1 MAGIALMHDAALA
14 AVRDGRHE
22 EAAQLIETTL
32 ARERATIR
40 TLRDLSFAI
49 EPLVLR
55 DQGFA
60 AAVNALGEQ
69 IEKSQAITVT
79 ADVAVG
85 ERLGEKAQVA
95 LYQLI
100 REALNQAIRRRP
112 KRVGVAVRERDDG
125 TYETVIDDDGVGE
138 RRRSGRED
146 LDERVQV
153 LNGRLSVESSPDG
166 GTRVHVVLP
175 AYVAIP
181 SG

>member
-1 MAGIALMHDAALA
+1 MHDAALA
-14 AVRDGRHE
+14 AVREGRDD
-22 EAAQLIETTL
+22 EAAQLIESSL

-55 DQGFA
+55 DQGFV

-69 IEKSQAITVT
+69 IESSQEITVS
-79 ADVAVG
+79 ADVAAG
-85 ERLGEKAQVA
+85 ERLGEKAQIA

-112 KRVGVAVRERDDG
+112 RRVDVTVREGDEG
-125 TYETVIDDDGVGE
+125 TYETLIDDNGVGE
-138 RRRSGRED
+138 RRRSGIED
-146 LDERVQV
+146 LEERAQV
-153 LNGRLSVESSPDG
+153 LNGRLTVEGGPGG

-175 AYVAIP
+175 AYAAVPA
-181 SG
+181 G